1 VKQQAI
7 LNAVS
12 IKHSLIQSFKK
23 ACFDR
28 TIAMKECSIKVK
40 SYQRE
45 IILAEKLIG
54 EKERKQ

>member
-7 LNAVS
+7 LNDVS
-12 IKHSLIQSFKK
+12 VKYSPIQSVKK
-23 ACFDR
+23 ARFDR
-28 TIAMKECSIKVK
+28 TVAMKQSSIKVK

-54 EKERKQ
+54 EKER